1 MTLQPLQLWIGPMWS
16 GKTHAMLCS
25 VSGLS
30 RAKLCVIK
38 AATDSRV
45 VAGAGADADCGAR
58 VASRTGLWLRAD
70 VVCARLRAAGPAP
83 QRGTVYTIDEAQF
96 FPDLLA
102 FATACAAAGASMAA
116 AGLDLDF
123 ARAPFGDVE
132 ALAAAAASGAIPCAV
147 HRLAARCTHGGDGA
161 CAAPAIFSQRLLPA
175 PRPPLAARA
184 AQPPPLADPAAV
196 IAVGGAELYQ
206 PACAAH
212 HSIAPLPRAEWFAGA
227 DAKAGE

>member
-1 MTLQPLQLWIGPMWS
+1 MTLQLWIGPMWS

-38 AATDSRV
+38 AATDNRV
-45 VAGAGADADCGAR
+45 VAGGDAADCGAR

-70 VVCARLRAAGPAP
+70 VVCARLLAAVPAP

-102 FATACAAAGASMAA
+102 FASACAAAGASMHA

-184 AQPPPLADPAAV
+184 AQPQPPPADAADAV

-206 PACAAH
+206 PACASH
-212 HSIAPLPRAEWFAGA
+212 HSIAPLPRAQWFAGA
-227 DAKAGE
+227 EPAAQA

>member
-1 MTLQPLQLWIGPMWS
+1 MTLQLWIGPMWS

-70 VVCARLRAAGPAP
+70 VVCARLLAAVPAP

-102 FATACAAAGASMAA
+102 FASACAAAGASMAA
-116 AGLDLDF
+116 AGLDLDY
-123 ARAPFGDVE
+123 ARAPFGDVQ
-132 ALAAAAASGAIPCAV
+132 ALADAAAAGAVPCAV

-184 AQPPPLADPAAV
+184 AQPQAASTDAV
-196 IAVGGAELYQ
+196 IVVGGAELYQ

-212 HSIAPLPRAEWFAGA
+212 HSIAPLPRGVWFAE
-227 DAKAGE
+227 AKAH